1 MWSLIFL
8 EILLVAINLIK
19 IAAIVKPSKKCVPTY
34 LTLSINVSTEK
45 IVISTL
51 LTGIYANR
59 KNVGGT
65 HLSVG
70 ISYEK
75 FVNNVFALLKI
86 IRQCL
91 LC

>member
-59 KNVGGT
+59 KKCWW
-65 HLSVG
+65 
-70 ISYEK
+70 YP
-75 FVNNVFALLKI
+75 FVCGYQLLKVCKQ
-86 IRQCL
+86 RFCTAENH
-91 LC
+91 

>member
-1 MWSLIFL
+1 MKLDLFRSI
-8 EILLVAINLIK
+8 IVINLIK
-19 IAAIVKPSKKCVPTY
+19 IAAIVKKWVPTY

-51 LTGIYANR
+51 PTGIYANR

-70 ISYEK
+70 ISY
-75 FVNNVFALLKI
+75 
-86 IRQCL
+86 
-91 LC
+91 